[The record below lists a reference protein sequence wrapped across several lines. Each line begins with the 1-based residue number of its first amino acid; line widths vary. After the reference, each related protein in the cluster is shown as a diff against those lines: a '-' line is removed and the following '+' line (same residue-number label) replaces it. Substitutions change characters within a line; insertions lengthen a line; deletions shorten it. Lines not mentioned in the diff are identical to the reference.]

1 MKNKL
6 MLTAATVSALFATSA
21 YAQMMVPVPFSAI
34 NAATAA
40 SSSQTGSGAEAGV
53 HGNGM
58 ANVGTITG
66 NESAAGSV
74 SYNGVTNANPNL
86 QVNSVDTYSATLGG
100 TATLGSSSGN
110 GEANGGGGQDGFG
123 SAYGQSYDAPFFQ
136 ATPNAV
142 MAESNS
148 DAGSEGG
155 GDYTGLSLG
164 GVSTIAGNG
173 STGTATALNGVT
185 TAEGSLQVNS
195 VITSSSSEGV
205 SSVLS
210 GMNGLSGH
218 NGGNADQEGNGNGW
232 GFSWFDAPPA
242 P

>member
-21 YAQMMVPVPFSAI
+21 YAQMMVPVPLSAI

-53 HGNGM
+53 YGNVM

-74 SYNGVTNANPNL
+74 SYNGVTVANPNL

-110 GEANGGGGQDGFG
+110 GEANGGGGQEGFG
-123 SAYGQSYDAPFFQ
+123 SAYGQSYDPPLFMNFA
-136 ATPNAV
+136 PNAV
-142 MAESNS
+142 MGESNS
-148 DAGSEGG
+148 DADSHGG

-164 GVSTIAGNG
+164 GVSTTAGNG

-185 TAEGSLQVNS
+185 AAEPNLQVNS
-195 VITSSSSEGV
+195 VITSSSSEGI

-210 GMNGLSGH
+210 GMTGLTGH
-218 NGGNADQEGNGNGW
+218 NGGEADQDGNGNGW
-232 GFSWFDAPPA
+232 GYSWYNPA